1 MQTINK
7 RKNKKWMRIKVKI
20 QRKCLEKIN
29 WVKKI
34 EINIKSITI
43 TRKLNQKHSSHK
55 FSPPRKMNDL
65 LHNILNIQNIIKSN

>member
-1 MQTINK
+1 
-7 RKNKKWMRIKVKI
+7 MRIKVKI

-34 EINIKSITI
+34 EINIKSISM

-55 FSPPRKMNDL
+55 LSPPREKNNL
-65 LHNILNIQNIIKSN
+65 LHNILSIQH